1 MIRWARR
8 PTRARILAV
17 LCALLM
23 VLPAGLSASA
33 GQTEASWVD
42 SEHGQGRFS
51 AKVVLPPIITTCEVG
66 TTILGVIN
74 SVWVEY
80 KVPAGYSSTDVKW
93 SVGTSTGGMT
103 AGSAAI
109 TDRGNGVY
117 RATFSQS
124 ILQDLLG
131 MLLSALFGQSF
142 YIAAYTGGPSD
153 GGWTSTP
160 PIYSRVS
167 VGLLGLSSSCTVTP

>member
-8 PTRARILAV
+8 PTRGQILAV

-23 VLPAGLSASA
+23 VLPAGLSAST

-42 SEHGQGRFS
+42 SEHGQGRFT
-51 AKVVLPPIITTCEVG
+51 AKTVPPPIITTCGVE
-66 TTILGVIN
+66 TNLGVIN
-74 SVWVEY
+74 SAWVEY
-80 KVPAGYSSTDVKW
+80 RIPAGYSSTDVKW